1 MRTTPYTTVY
11 NAPNSNEAQTL
22 IKRLQNAGFHPAE
35 LALTA
40 TVPFTNDKQ
49 QFPVEVPAE
58 EAGKAEHALKTQ
70 FQRRAAR

>member
-1 MRTTPYTTVY
+1 MRTTPYTIIY

-22 IKRLQNAGFHPAE
+22 IKRLQSAGFHPAD

-49 QFPVEVPAE
+49 EFPVEVPAE
-58 EAGKAEHALKTQ
+58 EASNAKRMLQ
-70 FQRRAAR
+70 DRI